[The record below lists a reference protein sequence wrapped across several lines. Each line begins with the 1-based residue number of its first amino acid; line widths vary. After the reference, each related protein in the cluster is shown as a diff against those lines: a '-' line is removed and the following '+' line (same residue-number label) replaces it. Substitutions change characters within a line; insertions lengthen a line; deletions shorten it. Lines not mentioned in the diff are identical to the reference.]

1 MGIGKSFGLIIF
13 EFGSTLEVTLFIQH
27 NLGENRQDGDFS
39 SYQAMD
45 GLLTATRKYFVTK
58 MYEY

>member
-13 EFGSTLEVTLFIQH
+13 EFGSTLEVTLFILY

-39 SYQAMD
+39 SYQATD
-45 GLLTATRKYFVTK
+45 GLLTATRKLTINE
-58 MYEY
+58 MYE